1 MSACLSGAR
10 GGKKRTWVPWNW
22 SYRILN
28 DALSPQALISVFMMG
43 TFIISLWHPN
53 KQAREGQG
61 PMLALW
67 ESELFSGYFNWD
79 YRQTTREEAAFVY

>member
-1 MSACLSGAR
+1 
-10 GGKKRTWVPWNW
+10 
-22 SYRILN
+22 
-28 DALSPQALISVFMMG
+28 MMG
-43 TFIISLWHPN
+43 TFIISIWHPN

-67 ESELFSGYFNWD
+67 ELELFSGYFSWD